1 MWPIDFNQRLTA
13 WAKLKET
20 AQNSD
25 IEQALAQI
33 NSWWFESPWQPY
45 YLHWDDI
52 QKWPDPWQLLE
63 DNIYCDVAR
72 GLGIVYTVSMLD
84 RPDITAN
91 LVLTEDNFNL
101 VQVNDNKYVLN
112 IDRDI
117 VVNTKPISS
126 KRKLTQQEIHQR
138 YN

>member
-1 MWPIDFNQRLTA
+1 MWHSDFDQRLAA

-20 AQNSD
+20 TLTSD
-25 IEQALAQI
+25 IESALTQI
-33 NSWWFESPWQPY
+33 NTWWFDVPWQPY
-45 YLHWDDI
+45 YLHWDDVAR
-52 QKWPDPWQLLE
+52 WPDPWQLLD
-63 DNIYCDVAR
+63 DNVYCDLAR
-72 GLGIVYTVSMLD
+72 GLGIVYTISMLD
-84 RPDITAN
+84 RSDIKAD